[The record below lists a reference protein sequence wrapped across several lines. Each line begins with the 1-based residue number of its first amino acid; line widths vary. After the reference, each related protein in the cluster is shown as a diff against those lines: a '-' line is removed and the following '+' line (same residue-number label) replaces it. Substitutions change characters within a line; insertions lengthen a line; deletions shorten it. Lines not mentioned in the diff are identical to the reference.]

1 MAWTDYLQAKTY
13 SSQGCKMTSYTEL
26 LAGLTRN
33 SDHTIDAHIPES
45 WMQGRTTYGG
55 LTAALSFQGALDLV
69 GDIPIRSAQVAF
81 VGPVGG
87 DVTIRP
93 TLLRRGKNTA
103 FVSVDI
109 TSETGVAAQSIFA
122 FGLARESS
130 LHFDDMPMPAA
141 RTPEEI
147 DSFFASGMPRPGF
160 TQNFDMLLA
169 TGGRPISGSDET
181 SIGLWMRHLDPD
193 TPQDATAILA
203 IGDAPPPAA
212 MSMLKAPSRISSMT
226 WMAEFM
232 TDNIQTDP
240 DGWYFAQH
248 TAQLAKSG
256 YSSQSMRLWNR
267 HGEPILVGRQTIAVF
282 G

>member
-1 MAWTDYLQAKTY
+1 
-13 SSQGCKMTSYTEL
+13 MTTYTEL
-26 LAGLTRN
+26 LAGLKRN
-33 SDHTIDAHIPES
+33 NDDTIEAHVPES

-55 LTAALSFQGALDLV
+55 LTAALSLQGALGLV
-69 GDIPIRSAQVAF
+69 DDIPLRSAQVAF

-87 DVTIRP
+87 DIRIKP

-109 TSETGVAAQSIFA
+109 TAESGVTAQSIFA
-122 FGLARESS
+122 FGKAKESA
-130 LHFDDMPMPAA
+130 LHFDDMPMPSV
-141 RTPEEI
+141 RSPDEI
-147 DSFFASGMPRPGF
+147 EPFFDRDRPRPGF
-160 TQNFDMLLA
+160 TQNFDMLIA
-169 TGGRPISGSDET
+169 SGGRPISGSTEK
-181 SIGLWMRHLDPD
+181 SIGLWMRHLDPN

-203 IGDAPPPAA
+203 IGDAPPPAV
-212 MSMLKAPSRISSMT
+212 MSMFKSPLRISSMT

-232 TDNIQTDP
+232 TDTITTDP

-248 TAQLAKSG
+248 TAQLAKDG

-267 HGEPILVGRQTIAVF
+267 RGEPILVGRQTIAVF

>member
-1 MAWTDYLQAKTY
+1 
-13 SSQGCKMTSYTEL
+13 MTSYTEL
-26 LAGLTRN
+26 LAGLDRK
-33 SDHTIDAHIPES
+33 SDNTILAHIPET

-55 LTAALSFQGALDLV
+55 LTAALSCQAALGLV

-87 DVTIRP
+87 DVEIAPR
-93 TLLRRGKNTA
+93 LLRRGKNTA

-130 LHFDDMPMPAA
+130 LHFDDMPMPSVRA
-141 RTPEEI
+141 PEEI
-147 DSFFASGMPRPGF
+147 ESFFDADRPRPGF

-169 TGGRPISGSDET
+169 SGGRPVSGSKDT
-181 SIGLWMRHLDPD
+181 SIGLWMRHLDPNAS
-193 TPQDATAILA
+193 QDATAILA

-212 MSMLKAPSRISSMT
+212 MSMLSMPSRISSMT

-232 TDNIQTDP
+232 TDTISTDSA
-240 DGWYFAQH
+240 GWYFAQH
-248 TAQLAKSG
+248 TTQLAKDG

-267 HGEPILVGRQTIAVF
+267 DGEPILVGRQTIAVF

>member
-1 MAWTDYLQAKTY
+1 
-13 SSQGCKMTSYTEL
+13 MTSYSEL
-26 LAGLTRN
+26 LSSLRRK
-33 SDHTIDAHIPES
+33 SDMSVDAHVPES

-55 LTAALSFQGALDLV
+55 LTAALSLQAAMRLV
-69 GDIPIRSAQVAF
+69 DDIPIRSAQVSF

-87 DVTIRP
+87 DVTIKP

-109 TSETGVAAQSIFA
+109 SAESGVTAQSIFA
-122 FGLARESS
+122 FGKAKESAV
-130 LHFDDMPMPAA
+130 HFDDMPMPPAPA
-141 RTPEEI
+141 PEDIE
-147 DSFFASGMPRPGF
+147 SFFDKDRPRPGF

-169 TGGRPISGSDET
+169 MGGRPISGSKDR
-181 SIGLWMRHLDPD
+181 SIGLWMRHLDPA
-193 TPQDATAILA
+193 TPQDATALLA

-212 MSMLKAPSRISSMT
+212 MSMLKAPSRSSSMT